1 MVRGNDTTEG
11 LWDTY
16 LKPELIGKDEH
27 VREHEDPV
35 NPENG
40 TVATKAR
47 AAVMK
52 AYEKADI
59 RSVNTKNLPKVVI
72 RFRDQGT
79 TWDIDYDS
87 STDTLNVGSK
97 RKVQPGPGPTPPEP
111 EKPNVQAE
119 AISALNQDSRF
130 ASATNIQVV
139 ASNTAVVTLQYVNAS
154 KKFNVKYNIS
164 TKRFGAPTRVNN

>member
-72 RFRDQGT
+72 RFRDQGS

-111 EKPNVQAE
+111 EKPEDQLMAE
-119 AISALNQDSRF
+119 VKTNLGADKIVTIIPGGGPYVDVIFVKDGSTYTQTYNKDSHRPSGPRIP
-130 ASATNIQVV
+130 AKQ
-139 ASNTAVVTLQYVNAS
+139 
-154 KKFNVKYNIS
+154 
-164 TKRFGAPTRVNN
+164 